1 VIKRALSVVAGFL
14 GLCLPLSA
22 QQTLLPD
29 ALSALNYS
37 SPRFPSLTL
46 SDGRLFSFSGAVAP
60 PFSFNWMDS
69 TPPDFLPALSTTEPQ
84 RANASTTTGKDSSK
98 EVVNVRGP
106 NLLDYAS
113 GEVGFLYGRS
123 IGKRGVELE
132 QGYFIGEVGDD
143 KFHITVGASY
153 ENWSGRFPPLGH

>member
-1 VIKRALSVVAGFL
+1 MTKRALSAVAGFL

-29 ALSALNYS
+29 TLSALNHS
-37 SPRFPSLTL
+37 SPRFPSLAL
-46 SDGRLFSFSGAVAP
+46 SDGGLFSFSSA
-60 PFSFNWMDS
+60 FNWME
-69 TPPDFLPALSTTEPQ
+69 TTTPDFLPALSTTEPQ
-84 RANASTTTGKDSSK
+84 RANASATSGKDSSK
-98 EVVNVRGP
+98 EVVDVRRP

-123 IGKRGVELE
+123 IGGKRGGEVEE
-132 QGYFIGEVGDD
+132 GYIIGEVGDD

-153 ENWSGRFPPLGH
+153 ENWSGRFPRLGH

>member
-1 VIKRALSVVAGFL
+1 MTKRALSAVAGFL
-14 GLCLPLSA
+14 GLCFSLSA

-29 ALSALNYS
+29 IFSALNHP

-46 SDGRLFSFSGAVAP
+46 SDGRLFSFSSA
-60 PFSFNWMDS
+60 FNWIET

-84 RANASTTTGKDSSK
+84 RADASAMSGKDSSK
-98 EVVNVRGP
+98 EVVDARRP

-123 IGKRGVELE
+123 IGKHGGEVE
-132 QGYFIGEVGDD
+132 QGYIIGEVGDD

-153 ENWSGRFPPLGH
+153 ENWSGRFPRLGH

>member
-1 VIKRALSVVAGFL
+1 MTKRALSAVAGFL

-22 QQTLLPD
+22 QQIDRPD
-29 ALSALNYS
+29 IFTSLNNS

-46 SDGRLFSFSGAVAP
+46 SDREFFSFSSA
-60 PFSFNWMDS
+60 FNWMDT
-69 TPPDFLPALSTTEPQ
+69 TPPDFLPALSTTAPQ
-84 RANASTTTGKDSSK
+84 RANASATTGKDSSK
-98 EVVNVRGP
+98 EAVDVRPP

-123 IGKRGVELE
+123 IGKHGGEVE
-132 QGYFIGEVGDD
+132 QGYIIGEVGDD

-153 ENWSGRFPPLGH
+153 ENWSGRFQRLGH

>member
-1 VIKRALSVVAGFL
+1 MTKRALSAVAGFL

-22 QQTLLPD
+22 QQSLLPD
-29 ALSALNYS
+29 TLSALNTS

-46 SDGRLFSFSGAVAP
+46 SDGRLFSFSSA
-60 PFSFNWMDS
+60 FNWMDA
-69 TPPDFLPALSTTEPQ
+69 TPPDFLPALSTTGPP
-84 RANASTTTGKDSSK
+84 RANASATTGKDSSK
-98 EVVNVRGP
+98 EVVDVRRP

-123 IGKRGVELE
+123 IGGKHGVEVE
-132 QGYFIGEVGDD
+132 QGYIIGEMGDD

-153 ENWSGRFPPLGH
+153 ENLTRRH